1 MLCAATGD
9 ERETVYACLKSR
21 ERPNAS
27 GFRRV
32 MGARPRSVCGHVAAV
47 FIGRRCDL
55 RAGTLA
61 IQTEIGY
68 NTTMVA
74 LQFIVVATLVSV
86 LYVYLRQSN

>member
-1 MLCAATGD
+1 MNVKLSMPA
-9 ERETVYACLKSR
+9 LKSR
-21 ERPNAS
+21 ERPNAH

-32 MGARPRSVCGHVAAV
+32 MGARPRTACGHVAAV
-47 FIGRRCDL
+47 FIGRRRAS

-61 IQTEIGY
+61 IQTGIGY
-68 NTTMVA
+68 NTSMVA